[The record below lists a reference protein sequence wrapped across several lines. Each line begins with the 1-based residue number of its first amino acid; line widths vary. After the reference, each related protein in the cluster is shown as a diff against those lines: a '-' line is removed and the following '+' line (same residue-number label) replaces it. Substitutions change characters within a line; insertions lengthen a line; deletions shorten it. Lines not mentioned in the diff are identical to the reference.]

1 MSSLD
6 YRYFIATVFYSLIA
20 LIFDLHNF
28 GNVLIILLMIIGI
41 YYSLG
46 NLTAYLTTSIIMN
59 ICLQVIVFVAPII
72 IFICIF
78 AVYQTFIRGIIITA
92 LPDTILG
99 SLIPIY
105 SLMKVGVES
114 VAINEILICIFYG
127 LAFTICG
134 FLACLKRNSLTNY
147 HGFTNKVIAQIIKLV
162 IIIVIS
168 WMFTGLTDVPSRSI
182 SVLIVIS
189 IIATFMTVFLIQYI
203 YTKKI
208 KYKANI
214 LQASIISI
222 ITLGLFLGVKVLL
235 KIIFQVILNRLR
247 SIMIYSL
254 L

>member
-1 MSSLD
+1 
-6 YRYFIATVFYSLIA
+6 
-20 LIFDLHNF
+20 
-28 GNVLIILLMIIGI
+28 
-41 YYSLG
+41 
-46 NLTAYLTTSIIMN
+46 MN

-92 LPDTILG
+92 LPDTVLDL
-99 SLIPIY
+99 LIPIY
-105 SLMKVGVES
+105 SLMKAGIES
-114 VAINEILICIFYG
+114 VAINEILICIFYS

-147 HGFTNKVIAQIIKLV
+147 HGFTNNVIAQIIKMV
-162 IIIVIS
+162 IIVVIS
-168 WMFTGLTDVPSRSI
+168 WMFTGLTDVSSMSI
-182 SVLIVIS
+182 SVLFAIS

-222 ITLGLFLGVKVLL
+222 ITLGLFLGGKSFIEDYIPGNIESVTIIHDIQFALIKNLL
-235 KIIFQVILNRLR
+235 N
-247 SIMIYSL
+247 
-254 L
+254 